1 MGFAKFVFVPN
12 KLKATAITSYI
23 HTRQIIKQTIFLLC
37 MVRTLRSLRP
47 ENKVKIFSE
56 GKGRDW
62 NLQHS
67 AGLLEI
73 RRECDSVLC

>member
-47 ENKVKIFSE
+47 ENKVKYYELAVENIF
-56 GKGRDW
+56 
-62 NLQHS
+62 
-67 AGLLEI
+67 
-73 RRECDSVLC
+73 RREREGLEASTQCRST